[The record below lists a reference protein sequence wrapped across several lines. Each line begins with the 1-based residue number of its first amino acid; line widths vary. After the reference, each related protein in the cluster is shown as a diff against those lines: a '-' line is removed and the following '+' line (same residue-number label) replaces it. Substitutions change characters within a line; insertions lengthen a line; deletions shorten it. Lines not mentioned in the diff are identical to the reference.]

1 MTRICFR
8 QSKHK
13 W

>member
-1 MTRICFR
+1 MSMTRICFR
-8 QSKHK
+8 HK